1 MHRAMEAVFIAMR
14 AIFREQRRQRRHRGP
29 KKGRGSM
36 ADIHDK
42 PCSRGELRAGKHAA
56 LQVEGMHCR
65 MHTRNPHCSKSLRF
79 AHLLEQQA

>member
-1 MHRAMEAVFIAMR
+1 
-14 AIFREQRRQRRHRGP
+14 
-29 KKGRGSM
+29 M